1 MSLAATI
8 DGELR
13 RARTARLWDA
23 TRAVD
28 LHGDALHALLPHRPP
43 FLLLD
48 RVTAVD
54 LARGAIAGER
64 RVDPA
69 DPVFAGHFP
78 GDPVYPGVLL
88 VETIAQLLACLGAL
102 SAGGARRAFASHCRA
117 TFLRPVRPGDALTVL
132 AMRAGEPDDLV
143 ERGVGQV
150 LRGEE
155 VCAVAYVEGAVRDA

>member
-13 RARTARLWDA
+13 RARSARLWDA

-28 LHGDALHALLPHRPP
+28 LRGEALHALLPHRPP

-48 RVTAVD
+48 AVTAVD

-64 RVDPA
+64 VVDAA

-88 VETIAQLLACLGAL
+88 VEAMAQLLACLGTL
-102 SAGGARRAFASHCRA
+102 DAGLARRAFASQCRA

-132 AMRAGEPDDLV
+132 AMRAGEPDELV
-143 ERGVGQV
+143 ERGLGQI
-150 LRGEE
+150 LRGDD